1 MLKTYISFIKH
12 NPINLSLFIGIIAI
26 YQATFLNST
35 YYARVL
41 EKLSIRETLD
51 ILFFCSMPLV
61 VFCVIFILLNLFI
74 FPKVIKLIASLLILI
89 SVPINYFMSTYH
101 VMIDLNILQS
111 ALDTDYAESLA
122 LITPS
127 LLITFIIFAIFP
139 VFIIVLLPIKPIK
152 KPFYFLLRRLFS
164 IITAIVILIFIA
176 FVFYKNYAAFMRNNF
191 SVIKYLTPSNYINAL
206 YKQYDYL
213 KYKELPFIELG
224 NDAYQ
229 QISSL
234 SNKQKNVMILIIGET
249 ARAQNFS
256 LGSYTKATNSLL
268 MKQSVIYFKNTSSCG
283 TVTAYSLPC
292 MFSRM
297 SRAEFD
303 LKRASK
309 QSNILDIL
317 QKTGINILWVDN
329 DGGCKGVCERVN
341 TIHMTDQRQKDPA
354 LCQHGS
360 CYDEILLQDL
370 PQILNNIEKDTLIIL
385 HTVGSHGPAYYQ
397 RYPQEYRKFTPTC
410 DTNEI
415 NHCSKDALINTYDN
429 TIVYTDAI
437 INQSINLLKQYDNR
451 FNTLLMYIS
460 DHGESLGENNI
471 YLHGMPY
478 SIAPIEQTHIP
489 LILWLSEQ
497 YKKQQQ
503 LDQDCLVSNAKE
515 KDFSHDNLFH
525 TLLGIFNVNTKE
537 YQSSL
542 DILDHC
548 KITSPNSGLG

>member
-1 MLKTYISFIKH
+1 MLKKYVNFFKRH
-12 NPINLSLFIGIIAI
+12 PIDLSAFIGIIAI
-26 YQATFLNST
+26 YQATYLNST
-35 YYARVL
+35 YYARVV
-41 EKLSIRETLD
+41 EKLSIKDPQD
-51 ILFFCSMPLV
+51 IFFFCSMP
-61 VFCVIFILLNLFI
+61 FAIFSVIFILLNLFI
-74 FPKVIKLIASLLILI
+74 FPKLIKLIASILIVI
-89 SVPINYFMSTYH
+89 SVPVNYFMSTYH

-127 LLITFIIFAIFP
+127 LLITFLFFAIFP
-139 VFIIVLLPIKPIK
+139 VFIVVLLPIKPIK
-152 KPFYFLLRRLFS
+152 NPFYFLLRRLFS
-164 IITAIVILIFIA
+164 IITAMVILIFIA
-176 FVFYKNYAAFMRNNF
+176 FVFYKNYATFMRNNF
-191 SVIKYLTPSNYINAL
+191 NIIKYITPSNYITAL
-206 YKQYDYL
+206 YKQYDYY
-213 KYKELPFIELG
+213 KYKKLPFIELG

-229 QISSL
+229 QMPSH

-256 LGSYTKATNSLL
+256 LGSYTKTTNSLL
-268 MKQSVIYFKNTSSCG
+268 AKQSIIYFKNTTSCG

-297 SRAEFD
+297 SKAEFD

-317 QKTGINILWVDN
+317 QKTGINILWIDN
-329 DGGCKGVCERVN
+329 DGGCKGVCERIN
-341 TIHMTDQRQKDPA
+341 TIHMTDQIQKDPA
-354 LCQHGS
+354 LCQHS
-360 CYDEILLQDL
+360 NCYDEILLQEL
-370 PQILNNIEKDTLIIL
+370 PQILNKIEKDTLIIL

-397 RYPQEYRKFTPTC
+397 RYPQKYRKFTPTC

-415 NHCSKDALINTYDN
+415 NRCSKDALINTYDN

-437 INQSINLLKQYDNR
+437 INQSIDLLKQYDNR

-497 YKKQQQ
+497 YKKQHYI
-503 LDQDCLVSNAKE
+503 DQDCLVLNANE

-537 YQSSL
+537 YQSLL
-542 DILDHC
+542 DILGHC
-548 KITSPNSGLG
+548 EITSPNSGLG